1 MTALQGARAAEEAGP
16 SSSGQGFFSTTTDR
30 SRQPQG
36 GISQY
41 APQKDVRRLAK
52 RQALQRIAAGASVGT
67 GRWHEGAG
75 GSSGI
80 YGTPVIGGGGS
91 GSRSRT
97 SHVVGGFESDTDRA
111 RRERTEKQQQVQ
123 QVKQQE
129 QDQRAAAVEELAAR
143 MQENEDA
150 DLADNPEVSE
160 TIMADMSSNWEVP
173 TPDEVPEDVVANDEA
188 GGAATDAT
196 AEKST
201 GTIAGEWAVGQDH
214 RNKQEGNP
222 QATASAAA
230 SSPAATSSA
239 VTGEKPKSQGTI
251 AGEWAVGADHKM
263 KQSRRPPSG
272 GQGFGKS

>member
-1 MTALQGARAAEEAGP
+1 MAGLQGARAAEEAGP

-52 RQALQRIAAGASVGT
+52 RQALLRIAAGASVGT
-67 GRWHEGAG
+67 GRWHEGSG

-123 QVKQQE
+123 QQE

-214 RNKQEGNP
+214 RNKQEGGNP

-230 SSPAATSSA
+230 SSPPATSSA
-239 VTGEKPKSQGTI
+239 ATDEKPKSQGTM
-251 AGEWAVGADHKM
+251 AGEWAVGADHKT

-272 GQGFGKS
+272 GRGFES

>member
-1 MTALQGARAAEEAGP
+1 MVAIQGARAAEEAGP

-41 APQKDVRRLAK
+41 APQKDVQRLAK

-91 GSRSRT
+91 GSRT

-123 QVKQQE
+123 QVQQQE
-129 QDQRAAAVEELAAR
+129 QAQKAAAVKELAAN

-150 DLADNPEVSE
+150 DLADNPEVTE
-160 TIMADMSSNWEVP
+160 TIMADMSANWEVP
-173 TPDEVPEDVVANDEA
+173 TPEEA
-188 GGAATDAT
+188 ENPATSATD
-196 AEKST
+196 
-201 GTIAGEWAVGQDH
+201 
-214 RNKQEGNP
+214 
-222 QATASAAA
+222 
-230 SSPAATSSA
+230 
-239 VTGEKPKSQGTI
+239 EKPKSQGTM
-251 AGEWAVGADHKM
+251 AGEWAVGADHKT

-272 GQGFGKS
+272 GRGFES

>member
-1 MTALQGARAAEEAGP
+1 MVTLQGARAAEEAGP

-123 QVKQQE
+123 QQE

-173 TPDEVPEDVVANDEA
+173 TPDEVPEDVVVNNEA

-214 RNKQEGNP
+214 RNKQEGGNP

-230 SSPAATSSA
+230 SSPPATSSA
-239 VTGEKPKSQGTI
+239 ATDEKPKSQGTM
-251 AGEWAVGADHKM
+251 AGEWAVGADHKT

-272 GQGFGKS
+272 GRGFES

>member
-1 MTALQGARAAEEAGP
+1 MATLQGARAAEEAGP

-80 YGTPVIGGGGS
+80 YGTPMIGGGGS
-91 GSRSRT
+91 GSRT

-129 QDQRAAAVEELAAR
+129 QDQRAAAVEELAAS

-160 TIMADMSSNWEVP
+160 TIMADMSANW
-173 TPDEVPEDVVANDEA
+173 EVPEDVVANDEA
-188 GGAATDAT
+188 GGAAAGGAATDAT

-201 GTIAGEWAVGQDH
+201 GAIAGEWAVGQDH
-214 RNKQEGNP
+214 RNKQEVNP
-222 QATASAAA
+222 QATATAAA

>member
-52 RQALQRIAAGASVGT
+52 RQALLRIAAGASVGT
-67 GRWHEGAG
+67 GRWHEGSG

-123 QVKQQE
+123 QQE

-214 RNKQEGNP
+214 RNKQEGGNP

-230 SSPAATSSA
+230 SSPPATSSA
-239 VTGEKPKSQGTI
+239 ATDEKPKSQGTM
-251 AGEWAVGADHKM
+251 AGEWAVGADHKT

-272 GQGFGKS
+272 GRGFES